1 MSFVFLHGFASSPR
15 VFDAWCRRFD
25 GVALEIL
32 GHGACSAAASFDE
45 EVDRLLTEAPTR
57 ATWVGYSMGG
67 RLALGA
73 AARAP
78 ERVAQLVVIAAH
90 PGLEDTQA
98 RAARRVEDEA
108 RALRLEREG
117 LDAFFRT
124 WDALPMFALRTPPS
138 RDGLDAAGLARAL
151 RVLGTGAM
159 PSLWESL
166 GRVPLTYVVG
176 ARDAAYIAL
185 AARLRQ
191 GVPSARVVEVAEAD
205 HDVLGCGARARHL
218 VAQLLEAS

>member
-1 MSFVFLHGFASSPR
+1 MSFVFLHGFASTPR
-15 VFDAWCRRFD
+15 VFDAWSRRFE

-32 GHGACSAAASFDE
+32 GHGARSAAASFDE
-45 EVDRLLTEAPTR
+45 EVDRLLTEAPIR

-90 PGLEDTQA
+90 PGFEDAQA
-98 RAARRVEDEA
+98 RAARRAEDEA

-117 LDAFFRT
+117 LDGFLRA
-124 WDALPMFALRTPPS
+124 WDALPMFALRTPPR
-138 RDGLDAAGLARAL
+138 RDGLDPVGLARAL

-176 ARDAAYIAL
+176 ARDEAYVAL
-185 AARLRQ
+185 AARMREV
-191 GVPSARVVEVAEAD
+191 VPTARVVEVAEAD
-205 HDVLGCGARARHL
+205 HDVLGCGEPARER